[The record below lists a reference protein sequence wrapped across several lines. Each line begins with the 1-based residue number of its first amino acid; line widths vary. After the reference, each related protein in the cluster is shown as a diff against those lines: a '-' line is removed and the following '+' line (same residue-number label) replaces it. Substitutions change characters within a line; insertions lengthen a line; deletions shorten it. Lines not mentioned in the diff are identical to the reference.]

1 MNSRQKLRW
10 VGLLYVAEGLP
21 FGIAKT
27 FLPAAFTFA
36 GLSAPEI
43 GALSGLLQAPWS
55 AKIFWAPLVDRLGT
69 RRRWMQGAL
78 FTVAAAL
85 TAIALMPLTPVSTAL
100 TIALVCLAI
109 GGATQ
114 DIAIDA
120 YTIEL
125 LDRGEEGSANGVR
138 VAAYRAG
145 MLLASGGLVAIGG
158 WIGWPVAIWLGAAL
172 AALMALTESF
182 LPERTVIRQPVAEF
196 LNQLRA
202 WLAQPG
208 SLGVLGFVLFYK
220 LGDAAMGP
228 MVVPFWKHSGM
239 TPADVALVS
248 TTFGMIMTVSGALV
262 GGALTTRWGLF
273 HALWILGLAQ
283 AVSNLGYAAA
293 AHFEAGRPG
302 IFAASL
308 CESFT
313 AGLGSAPFLGF
324 MMRICD
330 KRQAAT
336 QYALIS
342 ALYNLTG
349 TLAGT
354 VSGVG
359 AERWGF
365 SAYFALTFFMALPA
379 YVFLPWVQRRIE
391 RPMDEPTNHSPDA
404 QT

>member
-1 MNSRQKLRW
+1 MTGRQKLRW
-10 VGLLYVAEGLP
+10 VSLLYFAEGLP
-21 FGIAKT
+21 FGMARV
-27 FLPAAFTFA
+27 FLPACFTFA

-69 RRRWMQGAL
+69 RRRWMQAAL
-78 FTVAAAL
+78 ATVTVAL
-85 TAIALMPLTPVSTAL
+85 VAIALLPLTPVSTAL
-100 TIALVCLAI
+100 TIALVLLAI

-125 LDRGEEGSANGVR
+125 LDRGEEGVANGVR
-138 VAAYRAG
+138 VAAYRGG
-145 MLLASGGLVAIGG
+145 MLLAGGGLVALGG
-158 WIGWPVAIWLGAAL
+158 WIGWTVAVWVGAGL
-172 AALMALTESF
+172 ACTMAAAELF
-182 LPERTVIRQPVAEF
+182 LPDRPVIRQPVAEF
-196 LNQLRA
+196 IAQLRA

-208 SLGVLGFVLFYK
+208 ALGVLGFVLLYK

-228 MVVPFWKHSGM
+228 MVVPFWKHAGM

-248 TTFGMIMTVSGALV
+248 TTFGMIASVTGALI
-262 GGALTTRWGLF
+262 GGALTARWGLF
-273 HALWILGLAQ
+273 RALWILGIAQ

-293 AHFEAGRPG
+293 AFTAAGRPG
-302 IFAASL
+302 IYAASL

-313 AGLGSAPFLGF
+313 GGLGTAAFLAF
-324 MMRICD
+324 MMRVCD

-354 VSGVG
+354 VSGIG
-359 AERWGF
+359 ADRLGF
-365 SAYFALTFFMALPA
+365 GNYFALTFLLALPS
-379 YVFLPWVQRRIE
+379 YGFLPWVKQRLE
-391 RPMDEPTNHSPDA
+391 RGEP
-404 QT
+404 